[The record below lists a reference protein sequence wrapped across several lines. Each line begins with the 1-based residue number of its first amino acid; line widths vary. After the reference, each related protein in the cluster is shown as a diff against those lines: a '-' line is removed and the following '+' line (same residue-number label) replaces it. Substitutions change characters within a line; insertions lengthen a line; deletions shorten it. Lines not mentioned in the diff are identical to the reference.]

1 MKWHVTHRH
10 ELPASLDALG
20 KDYETKVAILK
31 DENFQLKQFQE
42 ELSLIKVALSEEKAE
57 KLEAFTQ
64 KQQLE
69 QERDKVIMALVV
81 RDQILQDQLNI
92 ELPNPLAQ

>member
-20 KDYETKVAILK
+20 KDYETKVEILK
-31 DENFQLKQFQE
+31 DENFQLKQKLEQLQE
-42 ELSLIKVALSEEKAE
+42 KLSLIKVALSEEKAE

-64 KQQLE
+64 KTAVGT
-69 QERDKVIMALVV
+69 RT
-81 RDQILQDQLNI
+81 R
-92 ELPNPLAQ
+92 